1 MPMGP
6 RCFASLLASAL
17 VLLPA
22 LASAEDPSQDT
33 APPAGPSPRAR
44 RNVPMAIAGGV
55 VMGVGLATFVTG
67 IVVKENNMECA
78 RWDNA
83 GGWLSGFSWCAKTRP
98 RDSGLH
104 DAAIGMMVGG
114 ALTVVLGIP
123 LLVVG
128 LRKRAVS
135 PPVAALLGKPAPG
148 GWAWSF

>member
-1 MPMGP
+1 M
-6 RCFASLLASAL
+6 RA
-17 VLLPA
+17 
-22 LASAEDPSQDT
+22 
-33 APPAGPSPRAR
+33 AGPCR
-44 RNVPMAIAGGV
+44 
-55 VMGVGLATFVTG
+55 
-67 IVVKENNMECA
+67 
-78 RWDNA
+78 
-83 GGWLSGFSWCAKTRP
+83 GWLSGFSWCAETRP